1 MKGLLFAGLIAG
13 QLAVT
18 GVAHAESQNLFAAV
32 EYSHQKIE
40 FDADVESDF
49 NGGVIGFSTSPY
61 QQYGYWGKFE
71 YSTSNKTDSNYYE
84 GSVGLNY
91 NLLSQ
96 GNFYING
103 LAGLGYTRIE
113 SGITDSNLNF
123 ISLPLGVEGGYSLTP
138 KLDLFASVG
147 YKWLFDMTGR
157 DGYYGGG
164 KVSTGSS
171 TGQDFGKTLC
181 VSGGENGRGIWL
193 NGSNPSLC
201 ANFGGV
207 VPNPETKVLCAD
219 KTWSEGPTNGNSL
232 SGYCSGHDG
241 IYEKDKGG
249 SLTSLKAKYGNSIS
263 LGDGQAAMYKI
274 GLRFSF

>member
-18 GVAHAESQNLFAAV
+18 GIVHAENQNLFATV
-32 EYSHQKIE
+32 EYSHQNIE

-49 NGGVIGFSTSPY
+49 NGGVIGFSTSPR

-84 GSVGLNY
+84 GSLGLNY

-147 YKWLFDMTGR
+147 YKWLFDMTGN
-157 DGYYGGG
+157 DGYFGGG
-164 KVSTGSS
+164 KVSVGSGAATNSGKVLCNDQTWFDGS
-171 TGQDFGKTLC
+171 T
-181 VSGGENGRGIWL
+181 
-193 NGSNPSLC
+193 PSLC
-201 ANFGGV
+201 AAHGGV
-207 VPNPETKVLCAD
+207 ISNPEAKTLCKD
-219 KTWSEGPTNGNSL
+219 MTWSNSTG
-232 SGYCSGHDG
+232 SGTCSYHGG
-241 IYEKDKGG
+241 IYEPKTS
-249 SLTSLKAKYGNSIS
+249 SLTSLKAKFGNSIS
-263 LGDGQAAMYKI
+263 LGDAEAAMYKI

>member
-1 MKGLLFAGLIAG
+1 MKGLLFAGLITG

-18 GVAHAESQNLFAAV
+18 GIVHAENQNLFATV
-32 EYSHQKIE
+32 EYSHQNIE

-49 NGGVIGFSTSPY
+49 NGGVIGFSTLPR

-84 GSVGLNY
+84 GSLGLNY

-113 SGITDSNLNF
+113 SGVTDSNLNF

-147 YKWLFDMTGR
+147 YKWLFDMTGN
-157 DGYYGGG
+157 DGYFGGG
-164 KVSTGSS
+164 KVSTGSG
-171 TGQDFGKTLC
+171 TTPDFGKTLC
-181 VSGGENGRGIWL
+181 VGGGDNGRGVWR
-193 NGSNPSLC
+193 NGSDPSLC
-201 ANFGGV
+201 ANLGGV
-207 VPNPETKVLCAD
+207 VPNPETKVLCENG
-219 KTWSEGPTNGNSL
+219 TWSDKLNNNDL
-232 SGYCSGHDG
+232 SGFCSSNGG
-241 IYEKDKGG
+241 VYEKDKGG
-249 SLTSLKAKYGNSIS
+249 SLAGLKAKFGNSIS
-263 LGDGQAAMYKI
+263 LGDAEAAMYKI